1 MKTLAFRT
9 KSQVILWKH
18 EILGQLSDG
27 HWENFR
33 VRRYGRQHW
42 QFWTDEDV
50 QTIERP
56 EGPVGRDFH
65 ADYDGYNLTS
75 KDLLEAV
82 GKRMVVLVRLGLTF
96 GEENARLLEH
106 LCDLDGGW
114 AGMPTYEGQY
124 WDDLRAQIGK
134 WMANNKQSLEAVER
148 AVRFDAYAAKPY
160 DRKALLAD
168 LREMKKTIKTRI

>member
-33 VRRYGRQHW
+33 IRTAPWRDWCDQ
-42 QFWTDEDV
+42 DV
-50 QTIERP
+50 QVVERP
-56 EGPVGRDFH
+56 EGPVGRDFY
-65 ADYDGYNLTS
+65 AGYDGYNLTN

-82 GKRMVVLVRLGLTF
+82 GDRMIVLVRLGLTF
-96 GEENARLLEH
+96 GEENAWLLEH
-106 LCDLDGGW
+106 CFDLDGGW
-114 AGMPTYEGQY
+114 EGLPTYEGKY
-124 WDDLRAQIGK
+124 WDDLRAQINDFL
-134 WMANNKQSLEAVER
+134 AER
-148 AVRFDAYAAKPY
+148 GQTLDDVRRAGEEDGFAEKPY

-168 LREMKKTIKTRI
+168 LREMKKTIKTRL